1 MIEPA
6 TVKVFPPQIV
16 GPVYLHMPSRKAFVK
31 PALAIDKKSLLALDI
46 QLFTL
51 GSLEF
56 P

>member
-16 GPVYLHMPSRKAFVK
+16 GLVSLHMPSIKVFVK